1 MGTPGIPMATDEF
14 LPKLLRRTVPPQLTL
29 DHVSPATRLLE
40 KRRQKIDVQ
49 EALEAQKA
57 DFARREEQF
66 QRREQIIKKKDL
78 ELQENLI
85 RFNKFL
91 QENDTKRT
99 RAEKKFIEEERKK
112 LEHTSAIEEY
122 KAELEKLKMEN
133 DKLNEELSKNQKYL
147 SYLEITCEK
156 QGDEF
161 GEPLDLQH
169 RYETLKDQYERL
181 VEQQKNDNELKDSKE
196 KEVRKVRQ
204 ALETKTQV
212 DNTKIAEMRLEY
224 DELKQIASKKAVQ
237 VEKQEGDKMDRV
249 NHIGQVRLAVTNTF
263 ARCVAQT
270 QLTSKKQKLHSIMES
285 TEANIM
291 DQLDFI
297 AEYYLDLKAISK
309 AWKDQEK
316 EEKRLREAE
325 LNNIY

>member
-1 MGTPGIPMATDEF
+1 MATDEF

-57 DFARREEQF
+57 DFQRREEQF

-112 LEHTSAIEEY
+112 LEHTAAIEEY
-122 KAELEKLKMEN
+122 KSELEKLKLEN

-147 SYLEITCEK
+147 HYLELTCEK

-169 RYETLKDQYERL
+169 RYETLQDQYERL
-181 VEQQKNDNELKDSKE
+181 VEQQKNDNEIKDSKE
-196 KEVRKVRQ
+196 KELLKFRRER
-204 ALETKTQV
+204 ETESQV
-212 DNTKIAEMRLEY
+212 VNTKIAQMRLEY
-224 DELKQIASKKAVQ
+224 DELKQTASKKAVQ
-237 VEKQEGDKMDRV
+237 VEKQEGDKMERI
-249 NHIGQVRLAVTNTF
+249 NHIGQVEMAVENTF
-263 ARCVAQT
+263 ARCVQRTTIKARRD
-270 QLTSKKQKLHSIMES
+270 KYVAGNPDIME
-285 TEANIM
+285 
-291 DQLDFI
+291 QLDVI

-309 AWKDQEK
+309 AWNDKQK
-316 EEKRLREAE
+316 EERRLREAE
-325 LNNIY
+325 LAAVY